1 MSQLSQFHIDNNESK
16 IYYDINI
23 TNVLNQT
30 TQPPIIQFK
39 EQRQNAFVKNS
50 GDYYFS
56 IVRFSLDTNTLPLFI
71 PEIVPNQANINLT
84 VYSITLE
91 YGAFTVQQPIT
102 WVPQNAFAELP
113 ASPSSTFNKLQ
124 DNSTGYYY
132 CFNYTYFTFLIQSAF
147 DLAFASLQALVGAP
161 IATANAPVIIWNTD
175 NNSAGVY
182 AESAYYDNYPVGIVP
197 TPIKIFFNSPLA
209 NLLPSF
215 VAKNFGAQ
223 GVTLG
228 RNFLLTI
235 GNFNGTQTIYLPTSA
250 PVASQYVATTVFQE
264 YSTISSWTPIS
275 SIVFTSATLPIVPNQ
290 LSAPL
295 IFAEGGIVYAN
306 DGNNANF
313 AQIITDFIADGGQ
326 YKPNIIYTPTQLRL
340 IDLYG
345 NSPISLIDI
354 NVFWKSKLGEF
365 YPMQLNSGGACSIKC
380 LFTKKG
386 TISH

>member
-1 MSQLSQFHIDNNESK
+1 MSQLSQTKIDLNPSK
-16 IYYDINI
+16 VYYDITI
-23 TNVLNQT
+23 ANVLSQT
-30 TQPPIIQFK
+30 TQPPIIQFR
-39 EQRQNAFVKNS
+39 EQRQNAFVANA

-56 IVRFSLDTNTLPLFI
+56 IVRFSVDTNTLPLFI
-71 PEIVPNQANINLT
+71 PEIEPNQPNINLT
-84 VYSITLE
+84 VYSVTLQ
-91 YGAFTVQQPIT
+91 YGAFTVQQPII

-113 ASPSSTFNKLQ
+113 SAPDQTYNRLQ

-132 CFNYTYFTFLIQSAF
+132 CFNYTYFTFLIQGAF

-161 IATANAPVIIWNTD
+161 IATANGPVIIWNTD
-175 NNSAGVY
+175 NNCAGVY
-182 AESAYYDNYPVGIVP
+182 AESAFYDNFPVGIVP
-197 TPIKIFFNSPLA
+197 TPIEIYFNSPLA

-228 RNFLLTI
+228 RNFLLVI

-250 PVASQYVATTVFQE
+250 PPASQYVATTVFQE
-264 YSTISSWTPIS
+264 YSTTSSWTPIS
-275 SIVFTSATLPIVPNQ
+275 SIVFTSATLPIVSNQ

-295 IFAEGGIVYAN
+295 IFKEGGIIYAN

-313 AQIITDFIADGGQ
+313 AQIITDFVADGGV
-326 YKPNIIYTPTQLRL
+326 YKPNLVYTPTQLRL
-340 IDLYG
+340 IDLLG
-345 NSPISLIDI
+345 NQPISQIDI
-354 NVFWKSKLGEF
+354 SVFWKSKLGQF
-365 YPMQLNSGGACSIKC
+365 YPMQLNSGGSCSIKC